1 MQNEEMVKA
10 AGGVVYCRDAAGQV
24 QVALILDKHN
34 NWGLPKGH
42 LDEGEDEQTAAQR
55 EIEEEIG
62 MRCDLGP
69 WVQRIEYPV
78 TKKGSTFMKSV
89 DYFLVQAA
97 CEPLTPRLEEGISQ
111 ARWFA
116 PADALNT
123 VTFERVRE
131 VLQQG
136 LDMLAAGAGGTARA

>member
-1 MQNEEMVKA
+1 
-10 AGGVVYCRDAAGQV
+10 
-24 QVALILDKHN
+24 
-34 NWGLPKGH
+34 
-42 LDEGEDEQTAAQR
+42 
-55 EIEEEIG
+55 
-62 MRCDLGP
+62 
-69 WVQRIEYPV
+69 
-78 TKKGSTFMKSV
+78 MKSV